1 MITNVLVPTD
11 FSDEA
16 HKALRYAAALVRRCN
31 AHLHIVNVSEVD
43 FAITGPARPETNPLI
58 SDTDDG
64 RALKQQLDA
73 VIGGSVDATFH
84 GRTGRAFDQIVR
96 CAHEI
101 PADLIVMS
109 THGRTGL
116 KRLFLGSTAERV
128 VQYSLSPVLVVRR
141 DEEQLIAEGQP
152 LAIESILVP
161 VDFSSSSAEGVRYA
175 IDFARA
181 FGARLVLFH
190 SFEAPQFLTT
200 DRSGHYSLPPTPE
213 ATRAAAED
221 QMRQFVKAF
230 NFNGVDFETQIMMG
244 KAAEAICDYA
254 IERKSDLIISSTH
267 GRTGFMHVLI
277 GSVAEHV
284 VRYARTPVLVV
295 PGGMRRAGDK
305 TPLLV
310 QMMYHG
316 VD

>member
-1 MITNVLVPTD
+1 MITSVLVPTD

-16 HKALRYAAALVRRCN
+16 HKALHYAGALARRVG
-31 AHLHIVNVSEVD
+31 AHLHIVNVSEID
-43 FAITGPARPETNPLI
+43 FAIPGPASPETNPLL

-64 RALKQQLDA
+64 RALKQKLEA
-73 VIGGSVDATFH
+73 VIGKSVQVSFH

-96 CAHEI
+96 SAHEI

-116 KRLFLGSTAERV
+116 KRLFLGSTTERV
-128 VQYSLSPVLVVRR
+128 VQYSLSPVLVLRR
-141 DEEQLIAEGQP
+141 EGQVIAEGQP
-152 LAIESILVP
+152 LAIGSILVP
-161 VDFSSSSAEGVRYA
+161 IDFSRSSAEGVRYA

-190 SFEAPQFLTT
+190 SCETSQFLTI

-213 ATRAAAED
+213 AMRAATED
-221 QMRQFVKAF
+221 QMREFVKAF
-230 NFNGVDFETQIMMG
+230 NFDGVSFETQIMMG
-244 KAAEAICDYA
+244 RAAEAICDYA
-254 IERKSDLIISSTH
+254 VERKSDLIITSTH

-295 PGGMRRAGDK
+295 PGGMKRAGDK
-305 TPLLV
+305 TPLMV

>member
-11 FSDEA
+11 FSDAA
-16 HKALRYAAALVRRCN
+16 HKALHYAAALVRRFS
-31 AHLHIVNVSEVD
+31 AHLHVVNVSEID
-43 FAITGPARPETNPLI
+43 FAIPGPAGSETNSLLA
-58 SDTDDG
+58 DTDDG
-64 RALKQQLDA
+64 RALKQQLEA
-73 VIGGSVDATFH
+73 VIGENVAVTYH
-84 GRTGRAFDQIVR
+84 GRIGRAFDQIVR
-96 CAHEI
+96 CAYEV
-101 PADLIVMS
+101 PADLIIMS

-128 VQYSLSPVLVVRR
+128 VQYSLSPVLVLRR
-141 DEEQLIAEGQP
+141 DEEQVIAEGQP

-161 VDFSSSSAEGVRYA
+161 VDFSRSSAEGVRYA
-175 IDFARA
+175 IDFASG

-190 SFEAPQFLTT
+190 SFEIPQLVTT
-200 DRSGHYSLPPTPE
+200 DRYGVHSRPPTTE
-213 ATRAAAED
+213 TARATAED

-244 KAAEAICDYA
+244 KAAETICDYA
-254 IERKSDLIISSTH
+254 AKQRSGLIITSTH

-295 PGGMRRAGDK
+295 PGGMKRAGDK
-305 TPLLV
+305 TPMLI

>member
-1 MITNVLVPTD
+1 MIASVLAPTD

-16 HKALRYAAALVRRCN
+16 HKALHYAGALARRLG
-31 AHLHIVNVSEVD
+31 AHLHILNVSEID
-43 FAITGPARPETNPLI
+43 FAKSGPASPETNPLI
-58 SDTDDG
+58 SDTDNG
-64 RALKQQLDA
+64 HALRQQLEA
-73 VIGGSVDATFH
+73 VVGKSVDVTFH
-84 GRTGRAFDQIVR
+84 VRTGRTFDQIVR
-96 CAHEI
+96 SAHEI

-116 KRLFLGSTAERV
+116 KRLFLGSTTERV

-141 DEEQLIAEGQP
+141 DEGQVMAEGQS

-161 VDFSSSSAEGVRYA
+161 VDFSRSSAEGVRYA

-181 FGARLVLFH
+181 FGAQLVLFH
-190 SFEAPQFLTT
+190 SCDASQFLTI
-200 DRSGHYSLPPTPE
+200 DRSGHYSLPPTRE
-213 ATRAAAED
+213 AARAATED
-221 QMRQFVKAF
+221 QMREFVKAF
-230 NFNGVDFETQIMMG
+230 NFDGVNFETQIMTG
-244 KAAEAICDYA
+244 RAAEAICDYA
-254 IERKSDLIISSTH
+254 VERKSDLIITSTH

-284 VRYARTPVLVV
+284 VRYARGPVLVV
-295 PGGMRRAGDK
+295 PGGMKRAGDK

>member
-16 HKALRYAAALVRRCN
+16 HKALNYAGALVRRLD
-31 AHLHIVNVSEVD
+31 AHLHVVNVTES
-43 FAITGPARPETNPLI
+43 ALATPSPARAETNPLLA
-58 SDTDDG
+58 DNEEA
-64 RALKQQLDA
+64 RALEQQLEA
-73 VIGGSVDATFH
+73 VIGESVAVTFH

-101 PADLIVMS
+101 AADLIIIA

-141 DEEQLIAEGQP
+141 GEEEVSAEKHP
-152 LAIESILVP
+152 VAIESILVA
-161 VDFSSSSAEGVRYA
+161 VDFSSSSAEAVRYA

-190 SFEAPQFLTT
+190 SLKVPQVIES
-200 DRSGHYSLPPTPE
+200 DPVVRADLPPAWET
-213 ATRAAAED
+213 ARAAAED
-221 QMRQFVKAF
+221 QMRRFAKMF
-230 NFNGVDFETQIMMG
+230 NFKEVAFETQIMLG
-244 KAAEAICDYA
+244 GTAEDICDYA
-254 IERKSDLIISSTH
+254 FERKSDLIIMSTH
-267 GRTGFMHVLI
+267 GWTGFMHVLI
-277 GSVAEHV
+277 GSVAERV

-305 TPLLV
+305 TPLLI
-310 QMMYHG
+310 QMMYYG

>member
-1 MITNVLVPTD
+1 MITSVLVPTD

-16 HKALRYAAALVRRCN
+16 HKALHYAGALARRLS

-43 FAITGPARPETNPLI
+43 FAIPGAASPETNPLI

-64 RALKQQLDA
+64 RALKRQLEA
-73 VIGGSVDATFH
+73 VIGESVDVTFH

-96 CAHEI
+96 SAHEI

-116 KRLFLGSTAERV
+116 RRLFLGSTTERV

-141 DEEQLIAEGQP
+141 DEGQVIAEGQP
-152 LAIESILVP
+152 LAIASILVP
-161 VDFSSSSAEGVRYA
+161 IDFSRSSAEGVRYA

-181 FGARLVLFH
+181 FGARLVLLH
-190 SFEAPQFLTT
+190 SFEASQFLTI
-200 DRSGHYSLPPTPE
+200 DRSGHYSLPPTRE
-213 ATRAAAED
+213 AMGAATED
-221 QMRQFVKAF
+221 QMREFVKAF
-230 NFNGVDFETQIMMG
+230 NFDGVNFETQIVMG

-254 IERKSDLIISSTH
+254 VERKSDLIITSTH

-295 PGGMRRAGDK
+295 PGGMKRAGDK